1 MVDGVRMGE
10 GDREEGRRGRPWPM
24 LGKGADEER
33 GMCCGSSPSERSVS
47 TSVSSGVSSGVPF
60 CERYGVLGNERKIV
74 LSEFS
79 LCDCGDFE
87 EEPGASPPW
96 WRVPDGV

>member
-1 MVDGVRMGE
+1 MDGVRMGE

-74 LSEFS
+74 LS
-79 LCDCGDFE
+79 DCGDFE